1 MGGTVS
7 PKRQTER
14 GPGGS
19 LAEKI
24 EWLVRH
30 RWPAD
35 APQPRTNADAALAI
49 TAATG
54 VELSSTG
61 FWKLRT
67 GRGGNP
73 QFDTLTAFARFFC
86 VPLGFFGDEEDAEV
100 LGDQA
105 ALAALLSGKGVT
117 RAALR
122 RFADLSGPGQR
133 IVVDVID
140 SVARM
145 EGERSGGD
153 ATS

>member
-1 MGGTVS
+1 VS
-7 PKRQTER
+7 PKRQMEQG
-14 GPGGS
+14 GPGEPGGF

-24 EWLVRH
+24 EWLIRH

-35 APQPRTNADAALAI
+35 APQPRTNIDAAEAI

-54 VELSSTG
+54 VELSGTG

-67 GRGGNP
+67 GRGANP
-73 QFDTLTAFARFFC
+73 QYGTLTALARFFG
-86 VPLGFFGDEEDAEV
+86 VPLGFFGDEEDAEL

-105 ALAALLSGKGVT
+105 ALAALLRDKGVT

-122 RFADLSGPGQR
+122 RFADLSGPGRQ

-145 EGERSGGD
+145 ERERSESEV
-153 ATS
+153 AS